1 MNKINIDVL
10 IIGAGPVGLFSV
22 FELGQ
27 LGIKTCVIDSLD
39 IIGGAYEFL
48 ISDFALK
55 GLCHRHMELWSRNFL
70 SKFKKLWPTRAC
82 IS

>member
-27 LGIKTCVIDSLD
+27 LGIRSCVIDSLD
-39 IIGGAYEFL
+39 MIGGQCSSLYPEKPIYDIPA
-48 ISDFALK
+48 IPV
-55 GLCHRHMELWSRNFL
+55 C
-70 SKFKKLWPTRAC
+70 TRQ
-82 IS
+82 